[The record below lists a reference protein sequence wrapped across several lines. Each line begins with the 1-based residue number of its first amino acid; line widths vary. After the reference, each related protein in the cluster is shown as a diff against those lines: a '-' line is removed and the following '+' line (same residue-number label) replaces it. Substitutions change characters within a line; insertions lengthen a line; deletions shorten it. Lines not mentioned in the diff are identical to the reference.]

1 MALIA
6 AEEIAENPP
15 EWLVKDLIPFMGTGF
30 VWGPSRVGKSLL
42 VNGELALAVANG
54 TEFFGHEVA
63 QGSVAIA
70 FGEGYYDARTRL
82 TARLIRE
89 REDREEVAR
98 RLAESKGADAAQA
111 WLETLPAYDDSAIYF
126 RNEPF
131 LLPLDNGG
139 EPTQSLKGAI
149 AELKTIE
156 NLSLV
161 ILDALS
167 DFTPSLSISNN
178 ASANRVV
185 SGMKLLARELGCVV
199 LAVAHPVTSGRKMAG
214 DGRLFNASDFVI
226 QVTPDESP
234 GRTSIGQAA
243 TVNCE
248 KVKYGKPFD
257 PFGYYVDR
265 ISWEHEYVD
274 DDGELTGETAL
285 AESATVRSMDPS
297 VGAFADAPPRPK
309 RALPRPVRAS
319 APRRAGVR

>member
-1 MALIA
+1 VALIA
-6 AEEIAENPP
+6 AENISESPP
-15 EWLVKDLIPFMGTGF
+15 EWLVKDLIPFCGTGF

-54 TEFFGHEVA
+54 TEFFGRETA
-63 QGSVAIA
+63 QGSVAIC
-70 FGEGYYDARTRL
+70 FGEGFYDARTRL

-89 REDREEVAR
+89 QEDRQEVAQ
-98 RLAESKGADAAQA
+98 RLAEAKGQDAAEA
-111 WLETLPAYDDSAIYF
+111 WLAGLPAYDDSAVYF
-126 RNEPF
+126 RGEPF
-131 LLPLDNGG
+131 ILPLDNGG
-139 EPTQSLKGAI
+139 EPTQSLKAAI
-149 AELKTIE
+149 AELKTVP

-185 SGMKLLARELGCVV
+185 SGMKFLARELGCVV

-226 QVTPDESP
+226 QVQPDESV
-234 GRTSIGQAA
+234 GTRIGAAA

-265 ISWEHEYVD
+265 IAWEHEYVD
-274 DDGELTGETAL
+274 DDGSPTGETAL
-285 AESATVRSMDPS
+285 AESATVRSMDPA
-297 VGAFADAPPRPK
+297 VGAFADAPPKPK
-309 RALPRPVRAS
+309 RALPRSVRAD